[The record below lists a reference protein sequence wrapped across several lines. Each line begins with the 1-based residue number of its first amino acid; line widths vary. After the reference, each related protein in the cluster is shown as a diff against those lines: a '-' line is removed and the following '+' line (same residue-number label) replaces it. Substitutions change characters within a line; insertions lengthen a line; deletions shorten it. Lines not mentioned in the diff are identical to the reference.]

1 MPNQQKKII
10 FCMAGVLSFLC
21 ALGVVTA
28 VGTPLWIKAT
38 ILCKTGALLVNASGE
53 ELTKFMGE
61 MQYGLF
67 HGEGIRQCGLGAR
80 PFRFSFFPD
89 LLQAIP
95 VSIHVNIIL
104 FSMILVILT
113 MVGTA
118 FFMYNAFGKPFET
131 LHGPLGLYLVGTHPV
146 ENLNLATERREMLL
160 VNDILSTAAFAP
172 GSCGCLV
179 MILFAS
185 EVKIHRLSE
194 NIANFKE
201 GTYAYK
207 TQNENYTTSFWVVFI
222 CFFVH
227 FLNGLL
233 IRLAGFQF
241 PFAKSKDT
249 ETANVAA
256 DLMY

>member
-1 MPNQQKKII
+1 MPNQQKKVI

-53 ELTKFMGE
+53 ELSKFMGE

-104 FSMILVILT
+104 FSMILVVLT

-131 LHGPLGLYLVGTHPV
+131 LHGPLGLYLVSFISVSLFRTP
-146 ENLNLATERREMLL
+146 AERH
-160 VNDILSTAAFAP
+160 SSK

-185 EVKIHRLSE
+185 EVKIHHLSE
-194 NIANFKE
+194 KIANFKE

-249 ETANVAA
+249 ETTNVAA

>member
-1 MPNQQKKII
+1 MPSQQKKVI
-10 FCMAGVLSFLC
+10 FCMAGMLSFVC
-21 ALGVVTA
+21 ALGA
-28 VGTPLWIKAT
+28 VAALGTPLWIKAT
-38 ILCKTGALLVNASGE
+38 FLCKTGALLVNASGQ
-53 ELTKFMGE
+53 ELDKFMGE

-67 HGEGIRQCGLGAR
+67 HGEGVRQCGLGAR

-89 LLQAIP
+89 LLKAIP
-95 VSIHVNIIL
+95 VSIHVNVIL
-104 FSMILVILT
+104 FSTILIVLT
-113 MVGTA
+113 LVGTA

-131 LHGPLGLYLVGTHPV
+131 LHGPLGLYL
-146 ENLNLATERREMLL
+146 
-160 VNDILSTAAFAP
+160 LSFISAALWLPAP
-172 GSCGCLV
+172 SPQAAGSCGCLV

-194 NIANFKE
+194 KIANYKE

-207 TQNENYTTSFWVVFI
+207 TQSEKYTTSFWVVFI

-233 IRLAGFQF
+233 IRFAGFQF

-249 ETANVAA
+249 ETTNVAA

>member
-10 FCMAGVLSFLC
+10 FCTAGVLSFVC

-28 VGTPLWIKAT
+28 LGTPLWIKAT
-38 ILCKTGALLVNASGE
+38 ILCKTGALLVNASGQ
-53 ELTKFMGE
+53 ELDKFIGE
-61 MQYGLF
+61 LQYGLF
-67 HGEGIRQCGLGAR
+67 HGQGVRQCGLGAR
-80 PFRFSFFPD
+80 PFQFSLRTMCDRYKLHPDCREGAVFPD
-89 LLQAIP
+89 LLKAIP
-95 VSIHVNIIL
+95 GSIHVNVIL
-104 FSMILVILT
+104 FSTILILLT

-131 LHGPLGLYLVGTHPV
+131 LHGPLGLYL
-146 ENLNLATERREMLL
+146 
-160 VNDILSTAAFAP
+160 LSFIS

-185 EVKIHRLSE
+185 EVKIHHLSE
-194 NIANFKE
+194 KIANYKE

-207 TQNENYTTSFWVVFI
+207 TQSEKYTTSFWVVFI

-249 ETANVAA
+249 ETTNVAA

>member
-1 MPNQQKKII
+1 MPNQQKKVI
-10 FCMAGVLSFLC
+10 FCTAGVLSFTC

-28 VGTPLWIKAT
+28 LGTPLWIKAT
-38 ILCKTGALLVNASGE
+38 FLCKTGALLVNASGQ
-53 ELTKFMGE
+53 ELDKFMGE

-67 HGEGIRQCGLGAR
+67 HGEGVRQCGLGAR

-89 LLQAIP
+89 FLKLIP
-95 VSIHVNIIL
+95 VSIHVNVIL
-104 FSMILVILT
+104 FSTILILLT

-131 LHGPLGLYLVGTHPV
+131 LHGPLGLYL
-146 ENLNLATERREMLL
+146 
-160 VNDILSTAAFAP
+160 LSFISGNICPNTLFVPSVA

-185 EVKIHRLSE
+185 EVKIHHLSE
-194 NIANFKE
+194 KIANYKE

-207 TQNENYTTSFWVVFI
+207 TQSEKYTTSFWVIFI

-233 IRLAGFQF
+233 IRLAGFRF

-249 ETANVAA
+249 ETTNVAV

>member
-1 MPNQQKKII
+1 MPSQQKKVI
-10 FCMAGVLSFLC
+10 FCTAGALSFLC

-28 VGTPLWIKAT
+28 MGTPLWVKAT
-38 ILCKTGALLVNASGE
+38 ILCKTGALLVNASGQ
-53 ELTKFMGE
+53 ELDKFTGE
-61 MQYGLF
+61 VQYGLF
-67 HGEGIRQCGLGAR
+67 HGEGTRQCGLGAR
-80 PFRFSFFPD
+80 PFQFSFFPD
-89 LLQAIP
+89 LLKAIP
-95 VSIHVNIIL
+95 VSIHVNTIL
-104 FSMILVILT
+104 FSVILIILT
-113 MVGTA
+113 MAGTA
-118 FFMYNAFGKPFET
+118 FFLCSAFGKPLEVP
-131 LHGPLGLYLVGTHPV
+131 HGPLGLYL
-146 ENLNLATERREMLL
+146 
-160 VNDILSTAAFAP
+160 LSFIS

-179 MILFAS
+179 MALFAS
-185 EVKIHRLSE
+185 EVKIHHLSE
-194 NIANFKE
+194 KIANFQE
-201 GTYAYK
+201 RTHAYK

>member
-10 FCMAGVLSFLC
+10 FCTAGVLSFVC

-28 VGTPLWIKAT
+28 LGTPVWIKAT
-38 ILCKTGALLVNASGE
+38 ILCKTGALLVNASGK
-53 ELTKFMGE
+53 ELDKFMGE

-67 HGEGIRQCGLGAR
+67 HGEGVRQCGLGAR

-95 VSIHVNIIL
+95 VSIHVNVIL
-104 FSMILVILT
+104 FSTILIVLT

-131 LHGPLGLYLVGTHPV
+131 LHGPLGLYLLTFISVALFTAGTRTQ
-146 ENLNLATERREMLL
+146 EQ
-160 VNDILSTAAFAP
+160 

-179 MILFAS
+179 MVLFAS
-185 EVKIHRLSE
+185 EVKIHHLSE
-194 NIANFKE
+194 KIANFKE

-207 TQNENYTTSFWVVFI
+207 TQSEKYTTSFWVIFI

-241 PFAKSKDT
+241 PFANSKDT
-249 ETANVAA
+249 ETTNVAA

>member
-80 PFRFSFFPD
+80 PFRFSCDSMKESYSVWEEEDKAGVFPD

-104 FSMILVILT
+104 FSMILVVLT

-131 LHGPLGLYLVGTHPV
+131 LHGPLGLYLVSF
-146 ENLNLATERREMLL
+146 
-160 VNDILSTAAFAP
+160 IS

-249 ETANVAA
+249 ETTNVAA

>member
-1 MPNQQKKII
+1 MPSQQKKVI
-10 FCMAGVLSFLC
+10 FCTAGVLSLAC

-28 VGTPLWIKAT
+28 LGTPSWIKAT
-38 ILCKTGALLVNASGE
+38 FLCKTGVLLVNASGQ
-53 ELTKFMGE
+53 ELAKFTGE

-67 HGEGIRQCGLGAR
+67 HGEGVRQCGLGAR
-80 PFRFSFFPD
+80 PFRFSCKSQLHFNYLLGCLVLSSVFPD
-89 LLQAIP
+89 FLKAIP
-95 VSIHVNIIL
+95 VSIHVNVIL
-104 FSMILVILT
+104 FSTILILLT
-113 MVGTA
+113 TVGTA

-131 LHGPLGLYLVGTHPV
+131 LHGPLGLYL
-146 ENLNLATERREMLL
+146 
-160 VNDILSTAAFAP
+160 LSFIS

-185 EVKIHRLSE
+185 EVKIHHLSE
-194 NIANFKE
+194 KIANYKE

-207 TQNENYTTSFWVVFI
+207 TQSEKYTISFWVVFI

-227 FLNGLL
+227 VLNGLL

-241 PFAKSKDT
+241 PFAKSKET
-249 ETANVAA
+249 ETTNVAA

>member
-1 MPNQQKKII
+1 
-10 FCMAGVLSFLC
+10 
-21 ALGVVTA
+21 
-28 VGTPLWIKAT
+28 
-38 ILCKTGALLVNASGE
+38 
-53 ELTKFMGE
+53 MGE

-67 HGEGIRQCGLGAR
+67 HGAGVRQCGLGAR
-80 PFRFSFFPD
+80 PFRFSSPKKESYSLSGRIFPD
-89 LLQAIP
+89 LLKVIP
-95 VSIHVNIIL
+95 VSIQVNVLL
-104 FSMILVILT
+104 FSVILVVVT

-131 LHGPLGLYLVGTHPV
+131 LHGPPGLYL
-146 ENLNLATERREMLL
+146 
-160 VNDILSTAAFAP
+160 LSFIS

-185 EVKIHRLSE
+185 ELKIHHLSE
-194 NIANFKE
+194 KIANYKE

-207 TQNENYTTSFWVVFI
+207 TQSEKYSTSFWVVFI

-249 ETANVAA
+249 ETTNVAA

>member
-1 MPNQQKKII
+1 MPSQQKKII

-38 ILCKTGALLVNASGE
+38 ILCKTGALLVNASGK
-53 ELTKFMGE
+53 ELDKFMGE

-80 PFRFSFFPD
+80 PFRFSCNSIKESYSSAGHKIPLIFGLSSVFPD

-104 FSMILVILT
+104 FSMILVVLT

-131 LHGPLGLYLVGTHPV
+131 LHGPLGLYLVSF
-146 ENLNLATERREMLL
+146 
-160 VNDILSTAAFAP
+160 IS

-179 MILFAS
+179 MVLFAS
-185 EVKIHRLSE
+185 EVKIHHLSE
-194 NIANFKE
+194 KIANFKE

-207 TQNENYTTSFWVVFI
+207 TQTENYTTSFWVVFI

-241 PFAKSKDT
+241 PFTKSKDT
-249 ETANVAA
+249 ETTNVAA

>member
-1 MPNQQKKII
+1 MPSQQKKVI
-10 FCMAGVLSFLC
+10 FCTAGVLSLAC

-28 VGTPLWIKAT
+28 LGTPSWIKAT
-38 ILCKTGALLVNASGE
+38 FLCKTGVLLVNASGQ
-53 ELTKFMGE
+53 ELAKFTGE

-67 HGEGIRQCGLGAR
+67 HGEGVRQCGLGAR

-89 LLQAIP
+89 FLKAIP
-95 VSIHVNIIL
+95 VSIHVNVIL
-104 FSMILVILT
+104 FSTILT
-113 MVGTA
+113 LLTTVGTA

-131 LHGPLGLYLVGTHPV
+131 LHGPLGLYL
-146 ENLNLATERREMLL
+146 
-160 VNDILSTAAFAP
+160 LSFISGKLWVAMTQSQLQS
-172 GSCGCLV
+172 SCGCLV

-185 EVKIHRLSE
+185 EVKIHHLSE
-194 NIANFKE
+194 KIANYKE

-207 TQNENYTTSFWVVFI
+207 TQSEKYTISFWVVFI

-227 FLNGLL
+227 VLNGLL

-241 PFAKSKDT
+241 PFAKSKET
-249 ETANVAA
+249 ETTNVAA

>member
-10 FCMAGVLSFLC
+10 FCLAGVLSFVC

-28 VGTPLWIKAT
+28 LGTPLWIKAT
-38 ILCKTGALLVNASGE
+38 ILCKTGALLVNASGQ
-53 ELTKFMGE
+53 ELDKFTGE
-61 MQYGLF
+61 LQYGLF
-67 HGEGIRQCGLGAR
+67 HGRGVRQCGLGAR

-89 LLQAIP
+89 LLKAIP
-95 VSIHVNIIL
+95 VSIHVNVIL
-104 FSMILVILT
+104 FSTILT
-113 MVGTA
+113 VVTMAGTA
-118 FFMYNAFGKPFET
+118 LFMYNAFGKPFET
-131 LHGPLGLYLVGTHPV
+131 LHGPLGLYL
-146 ENLNLATERREMLL
+146 
-160 VNDILSTAAFAP
+160 LSFIS

-185 EVKIHRLSE
+185 EVKIHHLSE
-194 NIANFKE
+194 KIANHEE

-207 TQNENYTTSFWVVFI
+207 TQGETYATCFWVVFV

-249 ETANVAA
+249 ETTNVAA
-256 DLMY
+256 DLLY

>member
-10 FCMAGVLSFLC
+10 FCTAGVLSFVC

-28 VGTPLWIKAT
+28 LGTPLWIKAT
-38 ILCKTGALLVNASGE
+38 ILCKTGALLVNASGQ
-53 ELTKFMGE
+53 ELDKFTGE

-67 HGEGIRQCGLGAR
+67 HGQGVRQCGLGAR

-89 LLQAIP
+89 LLKAIP
-95 VSIHVNIIL
+95 VSIHVNVIL
-104 FSMILVILT
+104 FSTILT
-113 MVGTA
+113 VVTMAGTA
-118 FFMYNAFGKPFET
+118 LFMYNAFGKPFET
-131 LHGPLGLYLVGTHPV
+131 LHGPLGLYLLSFISVHMWLPV
-146 ENLNLATERREMLL
+146 TQHQ
-160 VNDILSTAAFAP
+160 AP

-185 EVKIHRLSE
+185 EVKIHHLSE
-194 NIANFKE
+194 KIANYAE
-201 GTYAYK
+201 GTYAYR
-207 TQNENYTTSFWVVFI
+207 TQQESYTTSFWVVFT
-222 CFFVH
+222 CCLVH

-249 ETANVAA
+249 GTTNVAA

>member
-1 MPNQQKKII
+1 MPNQQKKVI

-53 ELTKFMGE
+53 ELSKFMGE

-104 FSMILVILT
+104 FSMILVVLT

-131 LHGPLGLYLVGTHPV
+131 LHGPLGLYLVSFISV
-146 ENLNLATERREMLL
+146 VLNLP
-160 VNDILSTAAFAP
+160 STSHQSP
-172 GSCGCLV
+172 SSCGCLV

-185 EVKIHRLSE
+185 EVKIHHLSE
-194 NIANFKE
+194 KIANFKE

-249 ETANVAA
+249 ETTNVAA

>member
-1 MPNQQKKII
+1 MPSQQKKVI
-10 FCMAGVLSFLC
+10 FCMAGVLSFVC

-28 VGTPLWIKAT
+28 LGTPLWIKAT
-38 ILCKTGALLVNASGE
+38 FLCKTGALLVNASGQ
-53 ELTKFMGE
+53 ELDKFMGE

-67 HGEGIRQCGLGAR
+67 HGEGVRQCGLGAR
-80 PFRFSFFPD
+80 PFRFSLFPD
-89 LLQAIP
+89 LLKVIP
-95 VSIHVNIIL
+95 LSIHVNVVL
-104 FSMILVILT
+104 FSTILVVLT

-131 LHGPLGLYLVGTHPV
+131 LHGPLGLYLLSFISVALWAP
-146 ENLNLATERREMLL
+146 A
-160 VNDILSTAAFAP
+160 ILHLQGE

-185 EVKIHRLSE
+185 EVKIHHLSE
-194 NIANFKE
+194 KIANYKE

-207 TQNENYTTSFWVVFI
+207 TQSEKYTTSFWVVFI
-222 CFFVH
+222 CFFSH

-241 PFAKSKDT
+241 PFAKSKAT
-249 ETANVAA
+249 ETTNVAA

>member
-10 FCMAGVLSFLC
+10 FCMAGVLNIVC

-28 VGTPLWIKAT
+28 LGTPLWIKAT
-38 ILCKTGALLVNASGE
+38 ILCKTGALLVNASGQ
-53 ELTKFMGE
+53 ELDKFMGK

-67 HGEGIRQCGLGAR
+67 HGEGVRQCGLGAR

-89 LLQAIP
+89 LLKAIP
-95 VSIHVNIIL
+95 VSIHVNVIL
-104 FSMILVILT
+104 FSTILAVLS
-113 MVGTA
+113 MVETA
-118 FFMYNAFGKPFET
+118 FFMYNAFGKPFEA
-131 LHGPLGLYLVGTHPV
+131 LHGPLGLYL
-146 ENLNLATERREMLL
+146 
-160 VNDILSTAAFAP
+160 LSFISVVLPPASQAQ

-185 EVKIHRLSE
+185 EVKIHHLSE
-194 NIANFKE
+194 KIANYKE

-207 TQNENYTTSFWVVFI
+207 TQDEKYTASFWVVFI

-241 PFAKSKDT
+241 PFVKSKDT